1 MSANGSDFSL
11 RKHLI
16 RGTFGS
22 LILKLSQTALS
33 LALAVFLARLLG
45 AEGFGIYAFCLS
57 VVNLLTVPAM
67 LGGQNL
73 LVREI
78 AAYKAKGE
86 VSFLR
91 GLLHRI
97 RQTST
102 SASFIL
108 AFCAAGVGLWAYQGS
123 PMQVPFLIAMLLIPL
138 MAAMELQGAALRG
151 LGHILAGQAWQV
163 LLPAMV
169 IVLFGCIVWI
179 GNYPSGPEAAL
190 FANITGAGL
199 LVVVIHFYFHK
210 RLPTDVK
217 NAEPSYET
225 HKWLKSMLPFVFAG
239 GMQMINRE
247 ISVILLGII
256 QGPEDVGLFRVAQR
270 GADLVPFGLIAV
282 NMAIAPTISELF
294 ARGEKDRLQSMVNKS
309 TWAIMG
315 FALPMGLFLILSG
328 KWLLPVVFG
337 PEYSPAYILLV
348 LLCLGQLFNAA
359 MGSVGLILNM
369 CGFER
374 HTALGITIAAIIS
387 TILNLILIPIW
398 GPMGA
403 AIAVFASMVF
413 WNVLLG
419 IWLFQQTGI
428 ISTLAIKKKLL
439 F

>member
-1 MSANGSDFSL
+1 M
-11 RKHLI
+11 I
-16 RGTFGS
+16 RGAFGS
-22 LILKLSQTALS
+22 LILKLGQTALS
-33 LALAVFLARLLG
+33 LALAVLLARLLG

-78 AAYKAKGE
+78 AAYKAKSE
-86 VSFLR
+86 FSLLR
-91 GLLHRI
+91 GLLHRT
-97 RQTST
+97 RQAST
-102 SASFIL
+102 SASLIL
-108 AFCAAGVGLWAYQGS
+108 AFCASGVGFWVYKGS
-123 PMQVPFLIAMLLIPL
+123 TILVSFMIAMLLIPL
-138 MAAMELQGAALRG
+138 MAVMELQGAALRG

-179 GNYPSGPEAAL
+179 GNYPSGPETAL

-225 HKWLKSMLPFVFAG
+225 NKWLKSMLPFVFAG

-247 ISVILLGII
+247 ISVIFLGIL

-282 NMAIAPTISELF
+282 NMAIAPTVAELF
-294 ARGEKDRLQSMVNKS
+294 ARGEKDRLQNMVRKS

-315 FALPMGLFLILSG
+315 FALPVVLFLILGG
-328 KWLLPVVFG
+328 KWLLPIVFG
-337 PEYSPAYILLV
+337 PEYAPAYILLV
-348 LLCLGQLFNAA
+348 ILCLGQLFNAA
-359 MGSVGLILNM
+359 MGSVGLLLNM
-369 CGFER
+369 SGFER
-374 HTALGITIAAIIS
+374 LIAWGGTIAALIN
-387 TILNLILIPIW
+387 TILNLFLIPLC
-398 GPMGA
+398 GA
-403 AIAVFASMVF
+403 VGASIAVCSSIIF
-413 WNVLLG
+413 WNVLLET
-419 IWLFQQTGI
+419 WLFQKTGI
-428 ISTLAIKKKLL
+428 ISALY
-439 F
+439 FSNSR

>member
-1 MSANGSDFSL
+1 
-11 RKHLI
+11 
-16 RGTFGS
+16 
-22 LILKLSQTALS
+22 
-33 LALAVFLARLLG
+33 
-45 AEGFGIYAFCLS
+45 
-57 VVNLLTVPAM
+57 
-67 LGGQNL
+67 
-73 LVREI
+73 
-78 AAYKAKGE
+78 
-86 VSFLR
+86 
-91 GLLHRI
+91 
-97 RQTST
+97 
-102 SASFIL
+102 
-108 AFCAAGVGLWAYQGS
+108 
-123 PMQVPFLIAMLLIPL
+123 
-138 MAAMELQGAALRG
+138 
-151 LGHILAGQAWQV
+151 
-163 LLPAMV
+163 MV

-294 ARGEKDRLQSMVNKS
+294 ARGEKDRLQQMISKS

-337 PEYSPAYILLV
+337 QEYSPSYIILV
-348 LLCLGQLFNAA
+348 ILCLGQLFNAA
-359 MGSVGLILNM
+359 MGSVGLLLNM
-369 CGFER
+369 CGFEK
-374 HTALGITIAAIIS
+374 HTALGVTIAALIS
-387 TILNLILIPIW
+387 IILNLLLIPLW
-398 GPMGA
+398 GNSGSAVATCVSM
-403 AIAVFASMVF
+403 IA
-413 WNVLLG
+413 WNILLG
-419 IWLFQQTGI
+419 IWLYQKTGI
-428 ISTLAIKKKLL
+428 KSTFLLRKTLISIII
-439 F
+439 

>member
-1 MSANGSDFSL
+1 
-11 RKHLI
+11 
-16 RGTFGS
+16 
-22 LILKLSQTALS
+22 LSQTALS

-57 VVNLLTVPAM
+57 VVSLLTVPAM

-78 AAYKAKGE
+78 AAYKTKGE

-97 RQTST
+97 SHAST
-102 SASFIL
+102 SASLIL

-179 GNYPSGPEAAL
+179 GNYPSGPETAL

-217 NAEPSYET
+217 NAEPSYEN

-294 ARGEKDRLQSMVNKS
+294 ARGEKDRLQQMISKS

-337 PEYSPAYILLV
+337 QEYSPSYIILV
-348 LLCLGQLFNAA
+348 ILCLGQLFNAA
-359 MGSVGLILNM
+359 MGSVGLLLNM
-369 CGFER
+369 CGFEK
-374 HTALGITIAAIIS
+374 HTALGVTIAALIS
-387 TILNLILIPIW
+387 IILNLLLIPLW
-398 GPMGA
+398 GTSGSAVATCVSM
-403 AIAVFASMVF
+403 IA
-413 WNVLLG
+413 WNILLG
-419 IWLFQQTGI
+419 IWLYQKTGI
-428 ISTLAIKKKLL
+428 KSTFLLRKTLISIII
-439 F
+439 